1 MRTAFSTTTFAFLVL
16 CLARGVHAQEQ
27 VGSVSAIEGLAEVR
41 RGDAGTWTAIASGS
55 PVLLG
60 DHLRTLAD
68 SKLRILLREDSVL
81 TLAANSELV
90 VTEQVVAPVPV
101 SRLQVLFGT
110 LKAIVTE
117 RYGAPQ
123 AQFEVETPT
132 AVAGVH
138 GTGFIATYD
147 ATADE
152 TVVVGLYDRTWVRS
166 RTAPTTVEVGPG
178 AKTVVRRGQLPAR
191 PFPVPQQELHR
202 MNSAVALRIAGTVPR
217 KEFRRPAGVNAG
229 DAKRPLRPGED
240 ARSQQGQVVD
250 QPGTSTGKGIKPPP
264 PPPPV
269 R

>member
-1 MRTAFSTTTFAFLVL
+1 MRTIISTALAFVAL
-16 CLARGVHAQEQ
+16 CLGPAAHAQEQ
-27 VGSVSAIEGLAEVR
+27 VGSVSAIEGSAEVR
-41 RGDAGTWTAIASGS
+41 RGDAGAWTAVASGS

-68 SKLRILLREDSVL
+68 SKLRVVLREDSVL
-81 TLAANSELV
+81 TLAANSELA
-90 VTEQVVAPVPV
+90 VTEQVIAPAPV

-117 RYGAPQ
+117 RYGGPQ

-138 GTGFIATYD
+138 GTGFIASYD

-166 RTAPTTVEVGPG
+166 RIDPTTVELGPG

-191 PFPVPQQELHR
+191 PFPVPQHEMRR
-202 MNSAVALRIAGTVPR
+202 MNSALALRIAGTIPR
-217 KEFRRPAGVNAG
+217 KEFGLRRSAGT
-229 DAKRPLRPGED
+229 KLRPGEG
-240 ARSQQGQVVD
+240 ARSPQGQVVD
-250 QPGTSTGKGIKPPP
+250 QPGLPTGKGKPPP

-269 R
+269 PHGH